1 MAAAEASFNTDI
13 VSMSEGFI
21 RLKILGGVLLPAP
34 PIKSSLPALAGSH
47 ICPSTT
53 YKGWASP
60 FQVPI
65 PRTNILGA
73 SLGSPLVLTTLT
85 PVALPCK
92 ANWGDTI
99 LVFSIALAPTVLMD
113 PVKSL
118 TLRSTKPTTITSFKE
133 VISGSKTT
141 FMLDRSPTTTSW
153 DSNPTKLKTKTASAP
168 GTSREKFPSMS
179 VTVPMELPLTVTF
192 TPDRVVPS
200 SAEVTWPVIITKTRL
215 SSGVVSTNGV
225 FLELD

>member
-118 TLRSTKPTTITSFKE
+118 TLRSPKPTTITSFRE

-141 FMLDRSPTTTSW
+141 SMVDRFPTTTSW
-153 DSNPTKLKTKTASAP
+153 ESNPTKLKISTASAP
-168 GTSREKFPSMS
+168 GTSKLKLPSMS
-179 VTVPMELPLTVTF
+179 VTVPIAVPFTVTF
-192 TPDRVVPS
+192 TPGSVVPS
-200 SAEVTWPVIITKTRL
+200 SAEVTLPLTIMNTSLL
-215 SSGVVSTNGV
+215 SGAASYG
-225 FLELD
+225 